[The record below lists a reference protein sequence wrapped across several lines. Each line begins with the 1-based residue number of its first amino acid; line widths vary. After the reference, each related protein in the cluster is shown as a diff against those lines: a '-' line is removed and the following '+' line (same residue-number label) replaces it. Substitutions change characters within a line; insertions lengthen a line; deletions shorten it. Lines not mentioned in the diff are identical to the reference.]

1 MATTASIQLKTFFGQ
16 YPQITHKQGT
26 VLIREIDVL
35 TGVIYLEAGVVAMQ
49 TTTAAG
55 ETHTLHLFKPQAFFP
70 LTWALNGIPN
80 QAQFIAITPVII
92 RVAPVKV
99 VRAWLQ
105 TEPVV
110 LFDLSQR
117 LLSALD
123 GVMRQVEGLMTGS
136 AQTRVLSVLRTL
148 ALRFGQPQPEGRV
161 LIQLKL
167 SHQSIAL
174 LAGISRETVTREIK
188 KLQES
193 EVVAIEK
200 RQYFFKME

>member
-1 MATTASIQLKTFFGQ
+1 MAQTAVLRLKTFFGQ
-16 YPQITHKQGT
+16 YPPVTHKQGT

-35 TGVIYLEAGVVAMQ
+35 TGVTYLESGVVAMQ
-49 TTTAAG
+49 TTTASG

-70 LTWALNGIPN
+70 LTWALNSIPN
-80 QAQFIAITPVII
+80 QAQFVAITPVTV
-92 RVAPVKV
+92 RVAPVKI
-99 VRAWLQ
+99 VRDWLK
-105 TEPVV
+105 TEPLV

-123 GVMRQVEGLMTGS
+123 GVMHQVESLMSGS

-148 ALRFGQPQPEGRV
+148 ALRFGKPQTDGTV

-188 KLQES
+188 KLQELG
-193 EVVAIEK
+193 VLVIEK
-200 RQYFFKME
+200 KQYFFRVE